1 MPPRLTARRLFV
13 SGLALTAI
21 AVGLA
26 LVTDGWLALIFQSA
40 DLPHA
45 IAGTLATLAREIC
58 MTLGLVLVGVSFL
71 SRQLES
77 PSGEEGEKAG

>member
-1 MPPRLTARRLFV
+1 VPPRLTARRLFV

-45 IAGTLATLAREIC
+45 IAGTLATLPREIC

-71 SRQLES
+71 SPQLE
-77 PSGEEGEKAG
+77 PPNRDEGDETG